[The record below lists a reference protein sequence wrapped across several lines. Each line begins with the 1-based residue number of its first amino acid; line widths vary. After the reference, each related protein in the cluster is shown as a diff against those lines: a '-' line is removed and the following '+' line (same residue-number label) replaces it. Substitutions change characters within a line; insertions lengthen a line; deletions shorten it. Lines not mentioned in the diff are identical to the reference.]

1 MTTIAFDTDLR
12 LPDGTGV
19 AALFTGYFEINRHG
33 EIDEIAL
40 EVLGNHRPTRHR
52 YIDGPLFDLLKPHL
66 ERAYEGDIIDA
77 LIDMRESAAAD
88 KADRDNDARWADA

>member
-1 MTTIAFDTDLR
+1 MSTIAFDTNLR

-19 AALFTGYFEINRHG
+19 AAYFTGYFEINQDG
-33 EIDEIAL
+33 QIDEIAL
-40 EVLGNHRPTRHR
+40 EVSGLHHPTRYR
-52 YIDGPLFDLLKPHL
+52 YVDGLLFDLLKPHL
-66 ERAYEGDIIDA
+66 ERAYDGDIIDA